1 MLSRGPLKKLVSVS
15 GETMESNRNN
25 RQTFT
30 AQNVVAVATHSSKC
44 CCSGNLQLKMLLQ
57 WQPTAQNV
65 VAVATLQLKMLLQWQ
80 NYSSKC
86 CCSGNPQL
94 KMLLQWQPAAQNVV
108 AVATYSSK
116 CCCSGKPTAQ
126 NVVAVATHSSK
137 CCCSGNLQLKMLLQW
152 QPTTQN
158 IVAVATYSSKCC
170 CSGNTTAQNVVAVAK
185 LQLKLEPVSF
195 NEIHS
200 YFMILKLYPFDFY
213 TP

>member
-30 AQNVVAVATHSSKC
+30 AQNVVAVATH
-44 CCSGNLQLKMLLQ
+44 
-57 WQPTAQNV
+57 
-65 VAVATLQLKMLLQWQ
+65 
-80 NYSSKC
+80 
-86 CCSGNPQL
+86 
-94 KMLLQWQPAAQNVV
+94 
-108 AVATYSSK
+108 
-116 CCCSGKPTAQ
+116 
-126 NVVAVATHSSK
+126 
-137 CCCSGNLQLKMLLQW
+137 
-152 QPTTQN
+152 
-158 IVAVATYSSKCC
+158 SSKCC